1 MAPRPVWDN
10 GRVRRLPLE
19 PDEGYEIY
27 LPLVIR
33 N

>member
-10 GRVRRLPLE
+10 SRVRRLPLE